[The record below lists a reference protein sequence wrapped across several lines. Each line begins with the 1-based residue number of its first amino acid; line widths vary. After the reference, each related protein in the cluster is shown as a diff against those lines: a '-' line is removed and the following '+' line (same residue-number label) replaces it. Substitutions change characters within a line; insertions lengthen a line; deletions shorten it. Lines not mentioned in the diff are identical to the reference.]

1 MKWVLRIVLLLLVF
15 FAASK
20 AYYDSRQ
27 VLDSIVVPGKDG
39 QDYVTTCRPFQ
50 CATLISFYDGVESQ
64 YPALEGRASA
74 QRDEVADYQEITFVW
89 GFASL
94 LMLGGI
100 VFSFV
105 RKSKPRQ
112 KEPTPRPRNPPSI
125 GS

>member
-1 MKWVLRIVLLLLVF
+1 MKWVLRIVLLLLAF

-27 VLDSIVVPGKDG
+27 VLDSIETPGSNG
-39 QDYVTTCRPFQ
+39 QIYMTTCRPFQ
-50 CATLISFYDGVESQ
+50 CDKLLDFYDGIESQ
-64 YPALEGRASA
+64 YPALEGRASEL
-74 QRDEVADYQEITFVW
+74 RDEVANYQEITFVW

-100 VFSFV
+100 VFLFV
-105 RKSKPRQ
+105 RKQKPR
-112 KEPTPRPRNPPSI
+112 KEEPTPRPRNPLSI